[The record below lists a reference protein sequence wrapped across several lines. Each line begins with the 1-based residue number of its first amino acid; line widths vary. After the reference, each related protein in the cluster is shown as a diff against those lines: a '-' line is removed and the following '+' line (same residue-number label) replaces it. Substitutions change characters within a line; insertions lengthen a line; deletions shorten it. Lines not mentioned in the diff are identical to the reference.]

1 MLLYN
6 KLVRKVWELME
17 DELLTIPL
25 MLENDTQI
33 ECYVIAVFD
42 VQGSEYIALLPKE
55 QSEQEILLFRY
66 ISLGEDEIELQNI
79 DNDEEW
85 ESAVAAF
92 DELMEEK
99 E

>member
-1 MLLYN
+1 
-6 KLVRKVWELME
+6 ME

-25 MLENDTQI
+25 MLDNDAQI

-42 VQGSEYIALLPKE
+42 VLEKEYIALLPKE
-55 QSEQEILLFRY
+55 QTEEEILLFRY
-66 ISLGEDEIELQNI
+66 ISLTDDEIELQNI
-79 DNDEEW
+79 DSNEEW
-85 ESAVAAF
+85 ENAVSKF